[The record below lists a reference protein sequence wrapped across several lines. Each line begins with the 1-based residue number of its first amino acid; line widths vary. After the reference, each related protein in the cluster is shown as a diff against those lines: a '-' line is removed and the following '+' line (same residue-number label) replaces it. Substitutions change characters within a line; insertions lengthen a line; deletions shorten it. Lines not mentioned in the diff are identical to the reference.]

1 MKRRFLAAAAAA
13 LALAVLLSGCGD
25 GEKTPEKQTAGIN
38 TEAPDDPEN
47 VRSDLNA
54 DETI

>member
-1 MKRRFLAAAAAA
+1 MKRIFLAAATAA
-13 LALAVLLSGCGD
+13 LALAVLLSGCGE